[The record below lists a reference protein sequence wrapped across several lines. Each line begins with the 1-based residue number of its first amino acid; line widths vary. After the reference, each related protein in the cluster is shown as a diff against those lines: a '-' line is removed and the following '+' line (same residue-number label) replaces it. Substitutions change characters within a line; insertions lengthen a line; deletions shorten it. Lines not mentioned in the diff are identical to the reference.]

1 MPQTDYILR
10 EIEKIGAMLRMLI
23 RRLVEQ
29 KDTENEEETTEQT
42 IADFSIEAGISLD
55 EILQLKSAD
64 FSEYFSYNKGYSPE
78 NVELLADFMAE
89 LTNSSAISDKEALIN
104 KAIELYEFIDAESK
118 TFSLERAQKISN
130 LLRSIEE

>member
-29 KDTENEEETTEQT
+29 KDSEDEEETTEQT
-42 IADFSIEAGISLD
+42 IADFNIEAGISLD
-55 EILQLKSAD
+55 EILQLKSTD
-64 FSEYFSYNKGYSPE
+64 FPEYFRNNRGYNTE
-78 NVELLADFMAE
+78 NIELLADFMAE
-89 LTNSSAISDKEALIN
+89 LTKSSATIDKKTLIN
-104 KAIELYEFIDAESK
+104 KAVGLYKFIDAESK

-130 LLRSIEE
+130 LLKSLGE